1 MEEIVLKWKKTPGPM
16 TYKLEPKKR
25 NLNKNMSL
33 EPKNGYTNDIEA
45 WAKEI
50 PSVGKYNLIKSY
62 SSIEKHVFGAWI
74 GPA

>member
-1 MEEIVLKWKKTPGPM
+1 
-16 TYKLEPKKR
+16 
-25 NLNKNMSL
+25 MSL
-33 EPKNGYTNDIEA
+33 EPKNGYSNDIEA
-45 WAKEI
+45 RAWEI